1 MKELDLQDKYLI
13 NFLCK
18 RADGLQYNEAKANT
32 VSSNFFVIE
41 DLKHFLSET
50 ELNIAN
56 YKKLLRKFDSEKE
69 LLAAFTAFLDE
80 RISSS
85 MNMAIFIHN
94 NQSVTFEGTKLHLF
108 YPSGT
113 ETHGDKLFNQNIFS
127 VVQELPYT
135 FKHRD
140 KQLFSFRPDLTFFI
154 NGIYLGYSELKS
166 NYNNQSARKQG
177 RKKVAKDYLT
187 AVQEYLQIAK
197 DNDLNQS
204 IRKRFLKIFEKAI
217 HITATDINE
226 TFVIRTI
233 ANNFDEIKS
242 TINAGSYDFETYEKK
257 VFKDFKPYPL
267 REKHEVKTERFEEV
281 FKVLYDKRM
290 IEKEILYYNF
300 IERELIK
307 KEGGRTKEYKHND
320 GRLIAPRP
328 KQKFGTDKVLSKI
341 DEFLAHENEPDYFLK
356 KLESELKERGL
367 GEDQIKDLVHKRSKY
382 QNNKNVYSLLLQYAA
397 GFGKSNIIGWTALQ
411 LKDLRRND
419 VYVYDKIMLVVD
431 RLQLRDQLDSKM
443 HNMNIQK
450 GMFIEASDKK
460 SFTKALTSDKR
471 IVVVNVQ
478 KFSSITDIVDTDL
491 TAKLSKL
498 RIAFLIDE
506 IHRSQSG
513 VQHSEMVSVFDEL
526 QSSFD
531 NSESYKEQAT
541 KKNLI
546 VGFTATPSDHTLARF
561 GEYNKYA
568 EAEKI
573 WIPFDSYTMKEAIMD
588 GYILNPIK
596 GIVPVS
602 AKMFFEIP
610 DNELAGFEGDT
621 GYEEIPDNTDTGI
634 DVEGKKYAIRK
645 KKIYANPERIEAISK
660 FAAKRLVTAVYPNI
674 RGTAKAML
682 AASSISAAIKYKGFI
697 KKYFNE
703 LVQEQKYER
712 FKDAPIYIVYSDSQ
726 EHQSSNSL
734 NDGLSEKSV
743 LQNFRLAKN
752 GLIIVVDKL
761 QTGFDEPKLHTLFLD
776 KEIRGINAIQ
786 TISRVN
792 RTAKYK
798 NDCKIVDFS
807 YKNVNVKN
815 IKTAFEH
822 FSNVIVSDF
831 DPLGDEGKLGVYYD
845 ELKAQSLYE
854 GHFKKFEQYQ
864 KGNNDISIIL
874 NMEEAFERYINDSP
888 KEAKHLKKTIGSY
901 FKILNLIE
909 FVIELNPIY
918 SYEVFLEFWRK
929 YNTLYNYIN
938 KPDDII
944 DDVEIYFDNR
954 IGIVAPGEEKEKSN
968 KPKNPNLTDPDSPN
982 KYKYNILK
990 VIEKR
995 NQEEEAIAELIK
1007 NFEDKIDAFFAYIK
1021 SDKIG
1026 KRLVAKITDGGSAF
1040 TQEEIHSDFERLYR
1054 KYTIINKDLGDFFK
1068 RETKDIL
1075 NQLCDDFE
1083 LDLKKVKPLYPKV
1096 DTINIAADPPKE
1108 EKMDETGLVV
1118 SLIRGAMQ
1126 AITFWQTQKDREKAK
1141 QALVEAKSKT
1151 MEPSTVE
1158 EGVRLQSLIPR
1169 STIDLM
1175 TQRVDKCFTNYEEV
1189 LDDEKFLPK
1198 QIDNATVAL
1207 IECICS
1213 ELRRIKL
1220 LNGDMPTTT
1229 LKKYWE
1235 QYGCEK
1241 LD

>member
-1 MKELDLQDKYLI
+1 MKELDLQDKYLV

-18 RADGLQYNEAKANT
+18 RADGLNYNEAKANT

-50 ELNIAN
+50 ELNKAN
-56 YKKLLRKFDSEKE
+56 YKKLLRKFSSEKE
-69 LLAAFTAFLDE
+69 LLNSFTEFLDD

-85 MNMAIFIHN
+85 MNMAIFINN
-94 NQSVTFEGTKLHLF
+94 NQTVTFEGTKFHLF

-135 FKHRD
+135 FKYRE

-166 NYNNQSARKQG
+166 NYNNQNARKNG
-177 RKKVAKDYLT
+177 RNKVAKDYLT
-187 AVQEYLQIAK
+187 AVQEYLHIVK

-204 IRKRFLKIFEKAI
+204 IRKSFLKIFEKAI

-226 TFVIRTI
+226 TFVLRTI
-233 ANNFDEIKS
+233 SSHFEEIRN
-242 TINAGSYDFETYEKK
+242 TVNTGSYDFETYDKK
-257 VFKDFKPYPL
+257 LIKDFKPHPL
-267 REKHEVKTERFEEV
+267 REKHDTKQGRFEEI
-281 FKVLYDKRM
+281 FKALYDKTM

-307 KEGGRTKEYKHND
+307 KEGNKTKEYKHND

-328 KQKFGTDKVLSKI
+328 KQKFGTDKVISKI
-341 DEFLAHENEPDYFLK
+341 DEFLLHENDPDYFLN
-356 KLESELKERGL
+356 KLEEDLRERGL
-367 GEDQIKDLVHKRSKY
+367 GEAQIKDLVNKRNKY
-382 QNNKNVYSLLLQYAA
+382 QNNKKIYSLLLQYAA

-419 VYVYDKIMLVVD
+419 QYVYDKIMLIVD

-450 GMFIEASDKK
+450 GLFIEASDKK
-460 SFTKALTSDKR
+460 SFIKALTSDKR
-471 IVVVNVQ
+471 IIVVNVQ
-478 KFSSITDIVDTDL
+478 KFSTINDILDSDV
-491 TAKLSKL
+491 AKKLSKL

-513 VQHSEMVSVFDEL
+513 VQHEEMVSVFDEL

-531 NSESYKEQAT
+531 NSKIYKQTAK

-546 VGFTATPSDHTLARF
+546 VGFTATPSDHALARF
-561 GEYNKYA
+561 GEFSHYA
-568 EAEKI
+568 ENEAI
-573 WIPFDSYTMKEAIMD
+573 WVPFDSYTMKEAISD

-602 AKMFFEIP
+602 AKMYFEIP
-610 DNELAGFEGDT
+610 DNDLEGFEKDI
-621 GYEEIPDNTDTGI
+621 GYEPIPDNTDTGI
-634 DVEGKKYAIRK
+634 DETGRKYAIRK
-645 KKIYANPERIEAISK
+645 KKIYSNSKRIEAISK
-660 FAAKRLVTAVYPNI
+660 FVAQRLVTAVYPKI

-682 AASSISAAIKYKGFI
+682 ATSSIPAAIKYKGFL
-697 KKYFNE
+697 KQHFNE
-703 LVQEQKYER
+703 LVKEKKYER
-712 FKDAPIYIVYSDSQ
+712 FEDAPIYIVYSDNQ
-726 EHQSSNSL
+726 EYQSSRTL

-743 LQNFRLAKN
+743 LQNFKLAKN

-776 KEIRGINAIQ
+776 KEIKGINAIQ

-815 IKTAFEH
+815 IKSAFEH
-822 FSNVIVSDF
+822 FSNVVVSDF
-831 DPLGDEGKLGVYYD
+831 DPLGDEEKLAIYYD
-845 ELKAQSLYE
+845 KLRAHLLYQE
-854 GHFKKFEQYQ
+854 HFKKFVEYQ
-864 KGNNDISIIL
+864 EGSDNISIVL
-874 NMEEAFERYINDSP
+874 DMEEAFERFINTQP
-888 KEAKHLKKTIGSY
+888 KESKHLKKTVGNY
-901 FKILNLIE
+901 FRILNLIE

-918 SYEVFLEFWRK
+918 SNQIFLEFWRK
-929 YNTLYNYIN
+929 FNTIYNHIN
-938 KPDDII
+938 RPDDII

-954 IGIVAPGEEKEKSN
+954 IGIIAPEEYKSKPVKSPVSGEGDAEYG
-968 KPKNPNLTDPDSPN
+968 N

-995 NQEEEAIAELIK
+995 NQEEEAIEELIK
-1007 NFEDKIDAFFAYIK
+1007 DFEDKIDSFFKYIR
-1021 SDKIG
+1021 SDNLG
-1026 KRLVAKITDGGSAF
+1026 KRLIAKMIDNGSAF
-1040 TQEEIHSDFERLYR
+1040 TQDEIYSDFERLYR
-1054 KYTIINKDLGDFFK
+1054 KYVIINKDLGDFFK

-1083 LDLKKVKPLYPKV
+1083 RTLLQQS
-1096 DTINIAADPPKE
+1096 NISTMEAA
-1108 EKMDETGLVV
+1108 LVIAI
-1118 SLIRGAMQ
+1118 IRGSMQ
-1126 AITFWQTQKDREKAK
+1126 AITFWQNQRDRI
-1141 QALVEAKSKT
+1141 QAAKSIKNARS
-1151 MEPSTVE
+1151 MSLSPEVKE
-1158 EGVRLQSLIPR
+1158 EGQLLETLI
-1169 STIDLM
+1169 SKKVIDKLIS
-1175 TQRVDKCFTNYEEV
+1175 RIEVCNDRYYNV
-1189 LDDEKFLPK
+1189 LDDGKYLP
-1198 QIDNATVAL
+1198 DEMDVATEAL
-1207 IECICS
+1207 KECICR
-1213 ELRRIKL
+1213 ELRRIMSL
-1220 LNGDMPTTT
+1220 TGSLPTKTFEEF
-1229 LKKYWE
+1229 WE
-1235 QYGCEK
+1235 KHKCGEK
-1241 LD
+1241 